1 MEIPPT
7 TCLFAHPKY
16 NHNFDTIDENIEH
29 MFKQHGLY
37 IPERKYLIDK
47 QGLLEYLGEK
57 LGLDFVLFVI
67 IKEELLKLQEN
78 ICNKRDI

>member
-1 MEIPPT
+1 
-7 TCLFAHPKY
+7 
-16 NHNFDTIDENIEH
+16 

-57 LGLDFVLFVI
+57 IGFWILYCL
-67 IKEELLKLQEN
+67 
-78 ICNKRDI
+78 